1 MNKLQIAV
9 SVRSRVPI
17 IIQSQLSRL
26 ILTLTDMFGL
36 RLTAATAVC
45 IRNVSEISGKKMLT
59 LLHVSDEL
67 NHIIQLEME
76 RRRRRGECTSHDN
89 EYNEL
94 IVYNSSFSSWNE
106 IIPLSLIIIS
116 IHFPSSSLFSLS
128 LVHSVFSSSSSSS
141 PSSCQSLSTQKH
153 TTDWIQRQLS
163 LPAIAKQQH
172 NEN

>member
-9 SVRSRVPI
+9 SVRSRRVPI

-26 ILTLTDMFGL
+26 ISTLTDMFGL

-45 IRNVSEISGKKMLT
+45 IRNVNKISGKKMLT

-76 RRRRRGECTSHDN
+76 RRQRRGECTSHDN

-94 IVYNSSFSSWNE
+94 IVYNSSFSS
-106 IIPLSLIIIS
+106 
-116 IHFPSSSLFSLS
+116 
-128 LVHSVFSSSSSSS
+128 
-141 PSSCQSLSTQKH
+141 
-153 TTDWIQRQLS
+153 
-163 LPAIAKQQH
+163 
-172 NEN
+172 

>member
-1 MNKLQIAV
+1 M
-9 SVRSRVPI
+9 RSRVPI
-17 IIQSQLSRL
+17 IIQSELSRL
-26 ILTLTDMFGL
+26 ISTLTDMFGL

-45 IRNVSEISGKKMLT
+45 IRNMSEISGKKMLT

-76 RRRRRGECTSHDN
+76 RRRRRRECTSHDN

-128 LVHSVFSSSSSSS
+128 LSFTLFSRRRHHHHHRRASH
-141 PSSCQSLSTQKH
+141 CQHKNT
-153 TTDWIQRQLS
+153 
-163 LPAIAKQQH
+163 LPTEFNDNCHCQQ
-172 NEN
+172 